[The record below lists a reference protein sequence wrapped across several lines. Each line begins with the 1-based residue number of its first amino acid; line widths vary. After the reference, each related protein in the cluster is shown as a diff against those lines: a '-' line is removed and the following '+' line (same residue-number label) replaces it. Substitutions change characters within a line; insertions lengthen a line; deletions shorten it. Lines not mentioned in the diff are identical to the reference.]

1 MGKTNYQKFKKLSNR
16 LLQAVLI
23 NNKKKKRIHHSYSKL
38 KRVFKVRTLKSPK
51 SLRKSSKIQQLR
63 VQNWL
68 KKRTSMMKKLKLII
82 MNNLTTCHMVEL
94 KSKTT
99 FVMVTKQTFI
109 TITTTKW
116 STNTNSSFKI
126 LLHLNLNIKRTI
138 AKHAKKRD

>member
-1 MGKTNYQKFKKLSNR
+1 
-16 LLQAVLI
+16 
-23 NNKKKKRIHHSYSKL
+23 
-38 KRVFKVRTLKSPK
+38 
-51 SLRKSSKIQQLR
+51 
-63 VQNWL
+63 
-68 KKRTSMMKKLKLII
+68 
-82 MNNLTTCHMVEL
+82 MVEL
-94 KSKTT
+94 KSKAT